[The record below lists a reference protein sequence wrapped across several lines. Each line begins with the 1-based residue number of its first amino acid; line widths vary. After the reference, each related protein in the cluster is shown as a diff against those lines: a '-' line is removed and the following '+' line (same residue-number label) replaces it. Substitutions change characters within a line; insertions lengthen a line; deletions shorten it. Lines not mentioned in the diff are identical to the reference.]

1 MFLHTFYGSLILVAI
16 LGSTLPALQEPP
28 ESPFVPPESPG
39 IVSQSFPQ
47 SFNKQRQEIKESF
60 LAAAVAVRVTYG
72 DMYPHCRY
80 FVPRKTLRFR
90 KFEDG

>member
-1 MFLHTFYGSLILVAI
+1 MKRCFSTLFTEVFILVAI
-16 LGSTLPALQEPP
+16 LGSTCQRREPP
-28 ESPFVPPESPG
+28 ESPCAPPESPG

-72 DMYPHCRY
+72 C
-80 FVPRKTLRFR
+80 FQK
-90 KFEDG
+90 